1 LLTVLCSVMK
11 VTTRDCKIVVE
22 VAYSSMVMVNGREV
36 NCRYALAQTCQTYWV
51 GCRQTKIL
59 GEKVIKSDKCM
70 GVSQLFWGTC
80 PAALK
85 VYDSTPMHI

>member
-1 LLTVLCSVMK
+1 MK

-59 GEKVIKSDKCM
+59 GEKVIKSDKCIWAFLNYF
-70 GVSQLFWGTC
+70 GARAR
-80 PAALK
+80 AALK